1 MSSVDRFRLT
11 CFRASYSKQCQFDY
25 STQSSLLIRERP
37 RRCETSS
44 SRENSSQPKSRLD
57 GPWDILAGDRGL
69 VSVHANVYPSSH
81 HKDRPSDLRTEN
93 FGVRDSCTGN
103 ALARIIHERFCCKLP
118 ICCYG
123 RPSAGGLATRL
134 SDFATNC
141 HEQCGLLSP
150 TRSGKACVSPR

>member
-1 MSSVDRFRLT
+1 VSSVDRFRLT
-11 CFRASYSKQCQFDY
+11 CFRPSYSKQCQFDY
-25 STQSSLLIRERP
+25 STRSSRLIRERP

-44 SRENSSQPKSRLD
+44 SRENSWQPKSRLD

-103 ALARIIHERFCCKLP
+103 ALARIIHERFCCNCRSAATTGL
-118 ICCYG
+118 
-123 RPSAGGLATRL
+123 RPEG
-134 SDFATNC
+134 
-141 HEQCGLLSP
+141 
-150 TRSGKACVSPR
+150 SPRGSAIWRRTVMNNAG